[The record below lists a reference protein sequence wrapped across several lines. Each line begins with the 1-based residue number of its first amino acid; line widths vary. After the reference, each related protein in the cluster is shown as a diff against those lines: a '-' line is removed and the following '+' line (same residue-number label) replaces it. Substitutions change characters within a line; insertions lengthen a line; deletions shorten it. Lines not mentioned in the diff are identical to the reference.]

1 MSALFFDSSALVK
14 RYLTEIGSTWVAA
27 QINPGSNNVIVIA
40 EITRVEVAAAL
51 AARHR
56 AFGNIT
62 LSERDRLFR
71 LLAQH
76 HANEYRAVPISVAV
90 ADHAMNLPKHI
101 ACAATTRC
109 SSPPRWP
116 PPFYQDSCLSPPT
129 MICSLLPAPRA
140 WRPRIPTSTL
150 EENIYPASSQPM
162 LGERPLNAVPADLD
176 IQLAFGHHDSHCG
189 AALD

>member
-1 MSALFFDSSALVK
+1 MSTLFFDSSALAK
-14 RYLTEIGSTWVAA
+14 RYLTEIGSAWVAA
-27 QINPGSNNVIVIA
+27 QTNPESNNVIVVA

-90 ADHAMNLPKHI
+90 ADHAMNLTQAH
-101 ACAATTRC
+101 RL
-109 SSPPRWP
+109 RG
-116 PPFYQDSCLSPPT
+116 YD
-129 MICSLLPAPRA
+129 
-140 WRPRIPTSTL
+140 
-150 EENIYPASSQPM
+150 
-162 LGERPLNAVPADLD
+162 AV
-176 IQLAFGHHDSHCG
+176 QLA
-189 AALD
+189 AALAAAAVLSGLVFVAADDDLLAAARAEGLAAENPNQHA